1 MKNQLYHHLV
11 KIIPSF
17 EEEIHKVIPYFEQ
30 KHFPKDHIVVDE
42 GDSVEQ
48 FYFVIKGSLHIYF
61 KDRQGS
67 KNTIHF
73 AIEDWWV
80 TEYNAFLGTDP
91 AGFGIETM
99 EETEVLM
106 ITRENFDHLLVDYP
120 FMGVYFNKIHM
131 RAYAASLQKQK
142 TFPMTSKKDFHAYFF
157 RTYPDLV
164 IRFPNEVLASYMGI
178 SMDEFNVYS
187 EDFRS

>member
-1 MKNQLYHHLV
+1 M
-11 KIIPSF
+11 
-17 EEEIHKVIPYFEQ
+17 
-30 KHFPKDHIVVDE
+30 
-42 GDSVEQ
+42 
-48 FYFVIKGSLHIYF
+48 
-61 KDRQGS
+61 
-67 KNTIHF
+67 
-73 AIEDWWV
+73 

-106 ITRENFDHLLVDYP
+106 ITRENLDQLLVDYP
-120 FMGVYFNKIHM
+120 FMGIYFNKIHM